1 MTREQ
6 KINWLQNASNEEV
19 MNQFKSSIRTYD
31 RGFAF
36 DTDNLEDLELVE
48 AEILK
53 RMSEKC

>member
-31 RGFAF
+31 KGFAF

-53 RMSEKC
+53 RMSGK